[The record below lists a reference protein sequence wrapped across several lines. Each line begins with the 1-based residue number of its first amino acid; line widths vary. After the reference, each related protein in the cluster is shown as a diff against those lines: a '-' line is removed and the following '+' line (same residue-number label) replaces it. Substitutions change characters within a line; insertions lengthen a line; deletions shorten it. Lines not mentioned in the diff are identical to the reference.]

1 MATVAPRELK
11 IATIIDKTLAVIER
25 CATVTLIYFVGLTVI
40 NAAIG
45 YFALGMTAPLQQVE
59 MRLLQSLAGLI
70 CAYFF
75 IDAMVRKT
83 GLRSRTAGDA
93 FLPFLG
99 LYIVYTIGVVLG
111 FVLIIFP
118 GLYIMAR
125 WSISQPMLIAR
136 GDGPMQALG
145 NSWEETEE
153 NAFQI
158 LIVVLI
164 FLVPTIAISALCTL
178 MLGQASVAGMII
190 SQVASSAT
198 SVLALAM
205 SVALYGLIVGT
216 PQEMAA
222 VFE

>member
-1 MATVAPRELK
+1 MATLAPRELK
-11 IATIIDKTLAVIER
+11 IGIIIDKTLAVIER
-25 CATVTLIYFVGLTVI
+25 CAPATLIYFVALTII
-40 NAAIG
+40 NVAIG

-59 MRLLQSLAGLI
+59 MRLLQSLVGLI

-83 GLRSRTAGDA
+83 GLRSRAMGDA
-93 FLPFLG
+93 FLPFLA
-99 LYIVYTIGVVLG
+99 LYIVYSIGVVLG
-111 FVLIIFP
+111 FILIIFP

-136 GDGPMQALG
+136 GDGPMRALG

-158 LIVVLI
+158 LIVVVI
-164 FLVPTIAISALCTL
+164 FLIPTIAISALCTL
-178 MLGQASVAGMII
+178 MLGQASVAGMLI
-190 SQVASSAT
+190 SQVASSTT

-205 SVALYGLIVGT
+205 GVALYGLIVGT
-216 PQEMAA
+216 PKERTA

>member
-1 MATVAPRELK
+1 MAALAPRELN
-11 IATIIDKTLAVIER
+11 IGTIIDKTLAVIER
-25 CATVTLIYFVGLTVI
+25 CAPATLIYFVALTII

-45 YFALGMTAPLQQVE
+45 YFALSMTAPLQQVE
-59 MRLLQSLAGLI
+59 MRLLQSLVGLI

-83 GLRSRTAGDA
+83 GLCSRATGDA
-93 FLPFLG
+93 FLPFLA
-99 LYIVYTIGVVLG
+99 LYIVYSIGVVLG
-111 FVLIIFP
+111 FILIIFP

-164 FLVPTIAISALCTL
+164 FLIPTIAISALCTL
-178 MLGQASVAGMII
+178 MLGQASVAGMLI

-205 SVALYGLIVGT
+205 GVALYGLIVGT
-216 PQEMAA
+216 PKETTA